1 MALASD
7 FRRKAREALQGKWG
21 LAVWTG
27 FIALLLGATSRGG
40 GSNGGGNGGNSEH
53 GLFNIDLPDVGR
65 GYFVLMTAIIS
76 AVLIWALITFFIG
89 GAIELGYCRF
99 NKNLILGREARFT
112 DLFSRMDIFLKA
124 LGLRL
129 VIALFTFLWALL
141 LIIPGIIALL
151 SYSMAFYIME
161 ENPSIGILE
170 AIRQSKEMMMG
181 NKWRLFC
188 LGISFIG
195 WFILSL
201 CTLCIGFLWLV
212 PYANASFAAFYLE
225 VSGQSNP

>member
-1 MALASD
+1 MSYAAD
-7 FRRKAREALQGKWG
+7 FRRKAREALEGKWG

-27 FIALLLGATSRGG
+27 FVAMLLGAVSRGG
-40 GSNGGGNGGNSEH
+40 GSSNGNGNHTGSS
-53 GLFNIDLPDVGR
+53 IVPDFAR
-65 GYFVLMTAIIS
+65 EYFVILTTVVF

-99 NKNLILGREARFT
+99 NKNLINGTDPKFS
-112 DLFSRMDIFLKA
+112 DLFSRMNIFWKA

-129 VIALFTFLWALL
+129 VIAFFTLLWAIL
-141 LIIPGIIALL
+141 LIIPGIIAAL

-161 ENPSIGILE
+161 ENPSMGILD
-170 AIRQSKEMMMG
+170 AIQQSKEMMRG

-195 WFILSL
+195 WLILSAL
-201 CTLCIGFLWLV
+201 TLGIGLLWLV
-212 PYANASFAAFYLE
+212 PYMNASFAAFYLE
-225 VSGQSNP
+225 ISDK

>member
-1 MALASD
+1 MSLATD

-27 FIALLLGATSRGG
+27 FIALLLGAISRGG
-40 GSNGGGNGGNSEH
+40 SSNGSGDRAVNTN
-53 GLFNIDLPDVGR
+53 LPDFSR
-65 GYFVLMTAIIS
+65 EYFLFMVTIVSVA
-76 AVLIWALITFFIG
+76 LIWALITFFIG

-99 NKNLILGREARFT
+99 NKNLIQGTDPKFT

-129 VIALFTFLWALL
+129 VITIFTVLWALL
-141 LIIPGIIALL
+141 FIIPGIIAAL

-161 ENPSIGILE
+161 ENPDIGIME
-170 AIRQSKEMMMG
+170 AINKSKEMMMG

-188 LGISFIG
+188 LGISFFG
-195 WFILSL
+195 WFILSVF
-201 CTLCIGFLWLV
+201 TLCIGFLWLI

-225 VSGQSNP
+225 VSGQSQ